1 MAIVCE
7 TIMNKSK
14 CNHLKTKTHKTFD
27 ESIIRE
33 YIILNP
39 IFDQIVEIMKS
50 YIDIFNKK

>member
-14 CNHLKTKTHKTFD
+14 CNHLKSKIHKTFD
-27 ESIIRE
+27 ESIIRK

-39 IFDQIVEIMKS
+39 IFDQIGEIMKS
-50 YIDIFNKK
+50 CIDIYNKK